1 MIPRND
7 RDPLKPEDIQ
17 ALKRAGEILLQHGV
31 THVLVDQDKKAFT
44 VRSFNHGWRNGS
56 GENLASAFWSHFEQ
70 ELRSDGMPLEAMLI
84 TPSSVLSDEE
94 ILAARD
100 LTKLTPEERGR
111 YNALRE
117 QQARDARLLDGPIGN
132 TD

>member
-56 GENLASAFWSHFEQ
+56 GEHLASAFWSHFEQ
-70 ELRSDGMPLEAMLI
+70 ELRSDGLPLEAMLI
-84 TPSSVLSDEE
+84 PPGFELIQGPDLIAPGLPDPETEIIFVDPSE
-94 ILAARD
+94 
-100 LTKLTPEERGR
+100 
-111 YNALRE
+111 
-117 QQARDARLLDGPIGN
+117 
-132 TD
+132 